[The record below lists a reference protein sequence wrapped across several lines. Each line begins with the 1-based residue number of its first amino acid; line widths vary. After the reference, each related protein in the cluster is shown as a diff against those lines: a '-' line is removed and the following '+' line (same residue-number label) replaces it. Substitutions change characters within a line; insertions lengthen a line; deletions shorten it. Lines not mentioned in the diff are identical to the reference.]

1 MDLSFIIEDVVK
13 EGIAK
18 AKEAY
23 RLLVDLHEHLM
34 VKKVQ
39 IANTESEDEEYL
51 GKADN
56 DWYEVVRLK
65 AAYES
70 QFKEKKP
77 DILAGGSPSMG
88 VSASA
93 SPGLKLKKIEVR
105 QFSGQRREYAAWKR
119 DFKEIV
125 LTGRPDA
132 EIGAILKSSIPCEY
146 LYLFDNLSLSEH
158 SKMMEVLDAKFG
170 KPKLIVDE
178 TVAEMERIKPIQNDQ
193 GFISFVQKIDKIK
206 KDLSE
211 LGSVCVV
218 RNQSLTVVF

>member
-39 IANTESEDEEYL
+39 IANTEIEDEEYL

-70 QFKEKKP
+70 QSKEKKP
-77 DILAGGSPSMG
+77 EVLAGGSSS
-88 VSASA
+88 VSAGKSRSQA
-93 SPGLKLKKIEVR
+93 EKDRGSSV
-105 QFSGQRREYAAWKR
+105 QWAAKR
-119 DFKEIV
+119 V
-125 LTGRPDA
+125 C
-132 EIGAILKSSIPCEY
+132 S
-146 LYLFDNLSLSEH
+146 
-158 SKMMEVLDAKFG
+158 ME
-170 KPKLIVDE
+170 E
-178 TVAEMERIKPIQNDQ
+178 
-193 GFISFVQKIDKIK
+193 GF
-206 KDLSE
+206 
-211 LGSVCVV
+211 
-218 RNQSLTVVF
+218 

>member
-1 MDLSFIIEDVVK
+1 M
-13 EGIAK
+13 
-18 AKEAY
+18 
-23 RLLVDLHEHLM
+23 
-34 VKKVQ
+34 
-39 IANTESEDEEYL
+39 
-51 GKADN
+51 
-56 DWYEVVRLK
+56 VRLK

-70 QFKEKKP
+70 QSKEKKP
-77 DILAGGSPSMG
+77 EVLAGGSSS
-88 VSASA
+88 VSAGS

-132 EIGAILKSSIPCEY
+132 EIGAILKSSIPYKY

-178 TVAEMERIKPIQNDQ
+178 TVTMLLCDWRADVCKICFRFRIL
-193 GFISFVQKIDKIK
+193 K
-206 KDLSE
+206 KKMKMK
-211 LGSVCVV
+211 
-218 RNQSLTVVF
+218 RNK